1 MRVAIRRAR
10 LDRRSEQ
17 GRGLVR
23 RDHLFVHLCPRIE
36 QLMQVAADLRRVEA
50 INDLTQS
57 VFFDSETIV
66 RVVQQSSQASVIEF
80 TSNRITWRA
89 VLAEIR
95 RN

>member
-1 MRVAIRRAR
+1 
-10 LDRRSEQ
+10 
-17 GRGLVR
+17 
-23 RDHLFVHLCPRIE
+23 
-36 QLMQVAADLRRVEA
+36 MQVAADLRRVEA

-66 RVVQQSSQASVIEF
+66 RVVQQPSQASVIEF
-80 TSNRITWRA
+80 TSNRITRRA